1 MKEGIENYK
10 DIKRGFGKL
19 KNKIKSLEKCRK
31 RRLGKAQK
39 DKVWTFEKK
48 KYLGQKKAEG
58 SRVSKVF
65 CLKGCF
71 SKGDISSDQ
80 HFPNFSGRDPKS
92 LNLG

>member
-19 KNKIKSLEKCRK
+19 KNKIKSLEKRRK

-48 KYLGQKKAEG
+48 KDSLAKRKL
-58 SRVSKVF
+58 KVLE
-65 CLKGCF
+65 CQRCF
-71 SKGDISSDQ
+71 V
-80 HFPNFSGRDPKS
+80 
-92 LNLG
+92 